1 MMVKYVP
8 LNKRSKKAQREYH
21 SGRRQTWGTTD
32 PVTKSVPSKK
42 TYNRK
47 KEKRKIGRE
56 FGNGFDAGFLMQ
68 RCRLQSIIDVIVCG
82 LPIKEQE
89 ECSRYRQGV
98 YNERDR

>member
-47 KEKRKIGRE
+47 REKQRIGRE
-56 FGNGFDAGFLMQ
+56 SRNGFDAGFLMRQ
-68 RCRLQSIIDVIVCG
+68 CIKQGIMCMIV
-82 LPIKEQE
+82 
-89 ECSRYRQGV
+89 
-98 YNERDR
+98 

>member
-8 LNKRSKKAQREYH
+8 LNKRSKKAQWEYH

-47 KEKRKIGRE
+47 KEKQKIGRE
-56 FGNGFDAGFLMQ
+56 SGNGFDVGFLFF
-68 RCRLQSIIDVIVCG
+68 
-82 LPIKEQE
+82 
-89 ECSRYRQGV
+89 
-98 YNERDR
+98 